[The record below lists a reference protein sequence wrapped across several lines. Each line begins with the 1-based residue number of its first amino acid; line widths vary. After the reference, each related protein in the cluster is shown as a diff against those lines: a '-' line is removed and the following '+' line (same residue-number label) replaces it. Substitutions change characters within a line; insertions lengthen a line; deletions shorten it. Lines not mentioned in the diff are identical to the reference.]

1 MSSGEITRKIAVIFV
16 ADVVGYSKH
25 MEKDEDAT
33 LNNYAKCEKILNR
46 LLKKHKGKIF
56 NTAGDSVLVEF
67 SSALNAVDCGVEFQ
81 NKIKELN
88 ADGKTDIKLMF
99 RLGINMG
106 DVISRDNNLLG
117 DGVNIAARLEALALP
132 GGITISKNVHDLVSP
147 KTKIKFNNLGIQKVK
162 QNEFHAYDVVM
173 DNSHIRTLKTKQ
185 KSSSSIIF
193 ILAIVL
199 ILFALSY
206 FFSFYGSTKKLIN
219 EDKELSSKPRIL
231 VLPIKTSGASEA
243 QKGFVRGITE
253 SMISTLAQYNGITVL
268 TSGTSFYA
276 DKNNVSEN
284 IIKNDYDVDYL
295 IRGTLQL
302 LGENARINLQISDLN
317 ESVVTVSKKKDFKF
331 SELFS
336 VQDQLSNEILSEM
349 QINFGVGAGMGRWAK
364 NYKNIEEFT
373 EFLNWRNE
381 WRKFTKTAYLKSNQM
396 LSNMRKTMA
405 PDNSFLHMMESWQL
419 MQKVVLKLST
429 DEKSDLKNIEVA
441 LQKAIDFGPNVSG
454 SFSSRAYIGKLLLGR
469 DCKQS
474 TDDIERALELEPNS
488 GNTLQVAAAV
498 YAQCNDLDKAI
509 SAANSSLEITPNDTN
524 WMITGQLATYYFQTG
539 DLELLTNLIG
549 EDINAKDMDGR
560 VLAYYSLIEKR
571 KGNNGLAKKYFARAI
586 ENGLTVGRLETNI
599 VDEKVRKSIIKE
611 LLTIGDLRE

>member
-1 MSSGEITRKIAVIFV
+1 MSADEITRKIAVIFV

-25 MEKDEDAT
+25 MEKDEDET
-33 LNNYAKCEKILNR
+33 FKNYAKCEKILNK

-88 ADGKTDIKLMF
+88 ANKKTDIKLMF

-117 DGVNIAARLEALALP
+117 DGVNIAARLEALAVP
-132 GGITISKNVHDLVSP
+132 GGVTISKNVHDLVSP
-147 KTKIKFNNLGIQKVK
+147 KTKLKFNNLGIQKVK
-162 QNEFHAYDVVM
+162 QNEFHAYDVIM

-199 ILFALSY
+199 ILFALGY
-206 FFSFYGSTKKLIN
+206 VISFYGSTKKLSN
-219 EDKELSSKPRIL
+219 QDKELSSKPRIL
-231 VLPIKTSGASEA
+231 VLPIKTSGASDE

-349 QINFGVGAGMGRWAK
+349 QINFGVGAGMGRWAA

-381 WRKFTKTAYLKSNQM
+381 WRKFTKTAYLKSNEM
-396 LSNMRKTMA
+396 LSNMRKTLA

-429 DEKSDLKNIEVA
+429 DEESDLKNIEVA
-441 LQKAIDFGPNVSG
+441 LQKAIEFGPNVSG

-474 TDDIERALELEPNS
+474 TEDIERALELEPNS

-524 WMITGQLATYYFQTG
+524 WMITGQLATYYFQIG
-539 DLELLTNLIG
+539 NLELLTNLIG

-599 VDEKVRKSIIKE
+599 VDKKVRKSIIKE
-611 LLTIGDLRE
+611 LSTIGDLRQ

>member
-441 LQKAIDFGPNVSG
+441 LQKAIEFGPNVSG

-539 DLELLTNLIG
+539 NLELLTNLIG